1 MSGFDLPCLP
11 GVGADSM
18 GRLYKKEPFFIF
30 FLKTDSHYNNNVDLK
45 EIYVPAPQ
53 MLRLNAYAIRS
64 RFLGFILIL
73 SCEIFYYIYMLGD
86 MWPAHA

>member
-1 MSGFDLPCLP
+1 MALIYLAYLGLVLTLWGDCIRRNLFSF
-11 GVGADSM
+11 
-18 GRLYKKEPFFIF
+18 F